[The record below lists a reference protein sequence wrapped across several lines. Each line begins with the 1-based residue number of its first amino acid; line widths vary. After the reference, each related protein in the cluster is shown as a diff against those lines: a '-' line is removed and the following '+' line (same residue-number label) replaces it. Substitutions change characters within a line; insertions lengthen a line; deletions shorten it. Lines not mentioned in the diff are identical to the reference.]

1 MVEKEMA
8 THASALAW
16 RIPGTKE
23 PGRLPS
29 VGSHRVRHNWID
41 LAAADKDGGEGV
53 KNDAHVILKRNKIRK
68 IKMSFW
74 SHVKF
79 LVPLGIKWAF
89 QVELVV
95 KNLRAN
101 AGDKR
106 DLALICGWGRALG
119 GGHGNPLQY
128 SCLENSTERNLAV
141 YNPWG
146 YTESDTRGDVK

>member
-1 MVEKEMA
+1 M
-8 THASALAW
+8 
-16 RIPGTKE
+16 
-23 PGRLPS
+23 
-29 VGSHRVRHNWID
+29 GSHRVGHNSSD
-41 LAAADKDGGEGV
+41 LAEADKDGGEGV
-53 KNDAHVILKRNKIRK
+53 KNDTQVILKRNKIRK

-79 LVPLGIKWAF
+79 LVPLGTKWAF
-89 QVELVV
+89 QMELVV

-128 SCLENSTERNLAV
+128 SCLENSTERNLAG
-141 YNPWG
+141 YSPWG
-146 YTESDTRGDVK
+146 YIESDTRGDVK